1 MSWGQY
7 NFSADTVD
15 ETADVTDMSGAATV
29 ANQASGRSLFGGSPA
44 KAMIGLW
51 FLVLGLY
58 AALGYFFKG
67 QRS

>member
-15 ETADVTDMSGAATV
+15 ETADVTDMSGDQTI
-29 ANQASGRSLFGGSPA
+29 ANQLSSRSVFGGSPA
-44 KAMIGLW
+44 KALIALW
-51 FLVLGLY
+51 FAALGLY
-58 AALGYFFKG
+58 AFIGWFFKG